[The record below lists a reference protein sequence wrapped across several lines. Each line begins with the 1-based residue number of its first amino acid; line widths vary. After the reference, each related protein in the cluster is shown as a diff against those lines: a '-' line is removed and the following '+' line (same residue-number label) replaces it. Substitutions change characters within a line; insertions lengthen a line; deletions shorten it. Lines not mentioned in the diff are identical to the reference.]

1 MCKKKRIRANM
12 MTNWTQWEDKNYSG
26 TQKDEENKRK
36 KKQTTDGQIETNK
49 IKVTVHLFLTTTN
62 LDVKDWKLLI
72 KRWILRTYRKQD
84 LTLFCLQET
93 HEMDTKI
100 KTK

>member
-36 KKQTTDGQIETNK
+36 RNKQQMDKQKK
-49 IKVTVHLFLTTTN
+49 IK
-62 LDVKDWKLLI
+62 
-72 KRWILRTYRKQD
+72 
-84 LTLFCLQET
+84 
-93 HEMDTKI
+93 
-100 KTK
+100 